1 MTTVSELQKA
11 ADRVREVQ
19 EAITEMEGIK
29 ALLTKDVDA
38 LELQLS
44 LACRNLA
51 DTKSLLHAQ
60 YEKRERELEEMRRLS
75 YQATRTD

>member
-11 ADRVREVQ
+11 ANRVREIQ
-19 EAITEMEGIK
+19 AAITEFEGIK
-29 ALLTKDVDA
+29 KHLTKEVDS
-38 LELQLS
+38 LELQYAA
-44 LACRNLA
+44 ACRNLA
-51 DTKSLLHAQ
+51 DTKSLLKAQ